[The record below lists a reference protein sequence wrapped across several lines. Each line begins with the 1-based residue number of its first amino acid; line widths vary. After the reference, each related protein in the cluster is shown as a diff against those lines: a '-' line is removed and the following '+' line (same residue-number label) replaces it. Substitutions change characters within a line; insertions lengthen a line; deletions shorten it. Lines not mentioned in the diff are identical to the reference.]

1 MTHATSGCLPTFERN
16 AQMNY
21 FLVEQLAQMRQ
32 RELPREALEHQRLRA
47 VTGQGQIL
55 RPHVRHTEGSHAKQ
69 TVEAE

>member
-1 MTHATSGCLPTFERN
+1 
-16 AQMNY
+16 MNY